1 MTRKSNND
9 SLVHPGSF
17 RDPAGFMF
25 TSRNA
30 IYRQINKV
38 GAKNYDFFITSGL
51 YKALVDKKLLIP
63 HREVELSISLNHSLA
78 YKIIKPSVIPF
89 ISYPY
94 EWSFS
99 QLKSAALLTLEIQKL
114 ALEHGMTL
122 KDATAYNVQFIGKT
136 PIFIDTLSFAIYEP
150 GAPWE
155 GYKQFCEHFLSPLA
169 VASTSSPNILP
180 TLKTMIDGIPLE
192 LATRLLPAKSRLNLG
207 FMSHLY
213 IHKSAQSR
221 HKNTETERIK
231 PRVVSLFA
239 LKGLISSLERTV
251 KKCQMPKVKTEWG
264 NYYSFTNYSGASFKA
279 KKQLVEK
286 YIKKVNPKNIW
297 DLGGNTG
304 EFSHIPASKGIYTV
318 CFDIDPLAVEKNF
331 LTREESSDSNLL
343 PLVQDLTNAS
353 PSLGWAHSERQS
365 LEGRGPTDLSM
376 ALAIVHHL
384 AIGNNLPLEM
394 IAEFFSSLGKH
405 MIIEFIPKE
414 DSKVKILLKSRP
426 DIFPNYTKEGFEKAM
441 SRYFKIEASEPIKG
455 SKRTLYLLRSKN
467 AKNKKNS

>member
-1 MTRKSNND
+1 MPRKSNSD
-9 SLVHPGSF
+9 GLVHPGSF

-25 TSRNA
+25 TSRSA
-30 IYRQINKV
+30 IFRQINKV
-38 GAKNYDFFITSGL
+38 GAKDYDFFMSSGL
-51 YKALVDKKLLIP
+51 YKALVEKNLIIA
-63 HREVELSISLNHSLA
+63 HREVELSISLNHALA

-99 QLKSAALLTLEIQKL
+99 QLKSASLLTLEIQKI
-114 ALEHGMTL
+114 ALEYGMTL
-122 KDATAYNVQFIGKT
+122 KDASAYNVQFIGKT
-136 PIFIDTLSFAIYEP
+136 PVFIDTLSFAVYEP

-155 GYKQFCEHFLSPLA
+155 GYKQFCEHFLAPLA

-192 LATRLLPAKSRLNLG
+192 LATRLLPAKSRLRLG
-207 FMSHLY
+207 LLSHLY
-213 IHKSAQSR
+213 LHKSAQSR
-221 HKNTETERIK
+221 HKNTETERLK

-251 KKCQMPKVKTEWG
+251 KKCHMPKVKTEWG
-264 NYYSFTNYSGASFKA
+264 NYYSFTNYSGAAFKA

-331 LTREESSDSNLL
+331 LTREQASDNYLL

-365 LEGRGPTDLSM
+365 LEGRGPADLCM

-394 IAEFFSSLGKH
+394 IAKFFSSLGKH
-405 MIIEFIPKE
+405 MIIEFIPKD

-426 DIFPNYTKEGFEKAM
+426 DIFPNYSKVGFEKAM
-441 SRYFKIEASEPIKG
+441 SQYFKIEASESIKG

-467 AKNKKNS
+467 AKG